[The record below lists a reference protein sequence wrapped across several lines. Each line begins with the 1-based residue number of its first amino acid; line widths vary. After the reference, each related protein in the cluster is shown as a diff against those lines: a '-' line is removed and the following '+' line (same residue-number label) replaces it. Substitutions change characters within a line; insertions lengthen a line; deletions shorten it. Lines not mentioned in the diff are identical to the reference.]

1 MSEFTIIDW
10 VLSMYLTFILRI
22 FFFFSSIIIEL
33 KQQNCVMENQIL
45 QAISYIKN
53 ISEKSLTAENF
64 FNHISKTS
72 ASNIDLSF
80 VNETITELIAEN
92 KINDNFKIIEEP
104 QNRDLIQSTDD
115 AQTLVMNDKL
125 NETLE
130 WSPTA
135 LQLVDE
141 KELGILIIAAIAT
154 LKRKNKKCGPKEL
167 FKLVKDSVE
176 TGLTINVL
184 VN

>member
-1 MSEFTIIDW
+1 M
-10 VLSMYLTFILRI
+10 
-22 FFFFSSIIIEL
+22 
-33 KQQNCVMENQIL
+33 
-45 QAISYIKN
+45 
-53 ISEKSLTAENF
+53 
-64 FNHISKTS
+64 
-72 ASNIDLSF
+72 
-80 VNETITELIAEN
+80 
-92 KINDNFKIIEEP
+92 
-104 QNRDLIQSTDD
+104 
-115 AQTLVMNDKL
+115 MNDKL

-135 LQLVDE
+135 FQLVDE